1 MVLVMADRRES
12 CQEGDAPTGLHPVP
26 LKGLGM
32 IRLTIALAVW
42 ICLVSVAP
50 ASPAPRREPRIGDSL
65 LAQASRRSTQAVQ
78 QQAARKAAGAEVQP
92 EYVLTQETEI
102 LLDGKPCKYEDVPA
116 TASIVKMEVA
126 ADRKTVLRVRFRS
139 RK

>member
-1 MVLVMADRRES
+1 
-12 CQEGDAPTGLHPVP
+12 
-26 LKGLGM
+26 M

-42 ICLVSVAP
+42 IGLVSVAP
-50 ASPAPRREPRIGDSL
+50 ASLAPRREPRIGNGL
-65 LAQASRRSTQAVQ
+65 LAQASRRSTQVVQ
-78 QQAARKAAGAEVQP
+78 QPARKAARAEAQP
-92 EYVLTQETEI
+92 EYVLTQETEV